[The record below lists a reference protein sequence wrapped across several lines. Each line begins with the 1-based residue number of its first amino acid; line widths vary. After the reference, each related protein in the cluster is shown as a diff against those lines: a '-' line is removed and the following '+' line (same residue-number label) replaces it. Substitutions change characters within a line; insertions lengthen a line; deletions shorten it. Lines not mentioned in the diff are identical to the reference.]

1 MHSPTIAK
9 YFVILMVIASSY
21 LEAAIACDEPVARVL
36 STQGRVEVQ
45 SFGSPIWR
53 KINPEEP
60 LCDGDV
66 VHTGKWSRATIV
78 NASGTGFTLT
88 QNGTLTVSA
97 PPQAEEKQPSWY
109 IKLIQGAAFFR
120 SHHPERHNIQTPFIN
135 LVNKGTEFLV
145 EVGDNRTDISV
156 FDGQVVAENKAG
168 KIQINNGQKG
178 TAESNR
184 PPQLQML
191 KVTPEDAV
199 QWALYYPPIIN
210 DTDDGGS
217 DGNSAINLAL
227 AAYRQGDVQAA
238 LAVLA
243 NLPPAQQTPR
253 TLTLQAALLLTVGRL
268 DEAQPLIRQA
278 HQQVP
283 NNSDAFALEAV
294 IAVAKNR
301 GQAAL
306 LAANQA
312 VAANPKSPVA
322 HIAQSYAHQ
331 AVFDIEAAL
340 QATQEALK
348 LAPNNALA
356 WARQAE
362 LQLSTGDKAAALA
375 AASKAQALNPRL
387 ARSQIVLGF
396 ANLAQTQLD
405 EAKSAFQQA
414 LTLDST
420 DPLARL
426 GLGLAKIRRGDL
438 DAGKI
443 DLESAVNLDP
453 NNAVARSY
461 LGKAYYELRN
471 KDFAS
476 KEFEIAKM
484 MDSKDPTPY
493 FYDAILKQTTNRPV
507 EALRDMQK
515 AKELNDN
522 RAVYR
527 SSLLLDKDL
536 AARSA
541 GLGRIYN
548 DLGFQRLGLVEGWTS
563 VNTDP
568 SNYSAHRLLADNY
581 ASQPR
586 HEIARVSELLQSQ
599 LLQPLNITPVQP
611 QLAQS
616 NILIVDGL
624 GPTSLS
630 FNEYNPLFAH
640 NRFALQSSGI
650 VASNNTWGEDVV
662 HSGLWGKG
670 SYSLGQYHYET
681 DGFRENNFVN
691 QDIYNAFVQGDIS
704 DNLNL
709 QAEYR
714 HEDRENGDLSVN
726 FDKSLFSPDTVE
738 TRTIDTYRLGSR
750 ITFSPGSSLLG
761 SLIYQEVEF
770 ENKIPG
776 LVSTQTSRNGFI
788 SELQHHYNDAK
799 FNSITGF
806 GHINQFVKTTTKFL
820 DFPDDPLPP
829 TKQDITKTSLYNYT
843 NIKLSEQLMATLG
856 VSYDAFKFENDIKK
870 NPINPKLGLIWKPMS
885 STTFRAALF
894 RAMNITGLSNQTI
907 EPTQIA
913 GFNQFF
919 DDPTGTVAWRYGAA
933 IDHKFSNNFSA
944 GLEYTERK
952 LDVPDTAFRSV
963 NWSEQLGR
971 AYLYVTP
978 SDLSSVG
985 VEYFY
990 ERFNRDENALSLGV
1004 RNVSTQWIPVTLSVF
1019 HPSGLS
1025 FAFRST
1031 YVNQSGVF
1039 DDIGVP
1045 YSGDSDFFIFDVNLS
1060 YRLPQRYGMLNV
1072 GIKNL
1077 FNNRFNFQ
1085 STNQVNSNEQLFAP
1099 EMTLFGQ
1106 LKLAF

>member
-1 MHSPTIAK
+1 
-9 YFVILMVIASSY
+9 MVIASSY

-507 EALRDMQK
+507 EALSDMQK
-515 AKELNDN
+515 AIDLNDN
-522 RAVYR
+522 RAIYR

-541 GLGRIYN
+541 AQGRIYS
-548 DLGFQRLGLVEGWTS
+548 DLGYQRLGLVEAWKS
-563 VNTDP
+563 VSSDP

-581 ASQPR
+581 SSQPR
-586 HEIARVSELLQSQ
+586 HDIARVSELLQSQ
-599 LLQPLNITPVQP
+599 LLQPINLTPVQP
-611 QLAQS
+611 QLGEKNLLSIGSA
-616 NILIVDGL
+616 
-624 GPTSLS
+624 GPASTS
-630 FNEYNPLFAH
+630 FNEFNPLFTSD
-640 NRFALQSSGI
+640 RFTLQTSG
-650 VASNNTWGEDVV
+650 VVGSNDTYGDEAV
-662 HSGLWGKG
+662 HSGLWRNF
-670 SYSLGQYHYET
+670 SYSLGQYHYQSG
-681 DGFRENNFVN
+681 GFRTNNDVN
-691 QDIYNAFVQGDIS
+691 VDILNGFIQAS
-704 DNLNL
+704 LTSNLSV

-714 HEDRENGDLSVN
+714 HREFDRGDVDMLADG
-726 FDKSLFSPDTVE
+726 FFSSDIRL
-738 TRTIDTYRLGSR
+738 RTKNDTYRGGLHYSISPNSEVIGSY
-750 ITFSPGSSLLG
+750 IHSDSENFSQQPEAGDFGTLTNINGEQGEAQHLFHSEYISTISGIGVAESGVTAKDLEFNESL
-761 SLIYQEVEF
+761 S
-770 ENKIPG
+770 
-776 LVSTQTSRNGFI
+776 
-788 SELQHHYNDAK
+788 
-799 FNSITGF
+799 
-806 GHINQFVKTTTKFL
+806 HINGY
-820 DFPDDPLPP
+820 
-829 TKQDITKTSLYNYT
+829 IYT
-843 NIKLSEQLMATLG
+843 YTHYPREFDWTLG
-856 VSYDAFKFENDIKK
+856 ISVDSLEVISSGETTESKQ
-870 NPINPKLGLIWKPMS
+870 INPKAGLLWRANKDL
-885 STTFRAALF
+885 TFRTAISRTLK
-894 RAMNITGLSNQTI
+894 RSLITNQTI
-907 EPTQIA
+907 EPTQVA
-913 GFNQFF
+913 GFNQFY
-919 DDPTGTVAWRYGAA
+919 DDYTFTDAWLYGVAVDKKWDSQVFG
-933 IDHKFSNNFSA
+933 
-944 GLEYTERK
+944 GLEFIARD
-952 LDVPDTAFRSV
+952 LSLLAL
-963 NWSEQLGR
+963 SEKWDEHNYR
-971 AYLYVTP
+971 AYLNWNITP
-978 SDLSSVG
+978 QLAATLNFHLEEFKGGVPSSVVPESITTYDSKVG
-985 VEYFY
+985 LRY
-990 ERFNRDENALSLGV
+990 
-1004 RNVSTQWIPVTLSVF
+1004 F
-1019 HPSGLS
+1019 HPSG
-1025 FAFRST
+1025 FFCNFET
-1031 YVNQSGVF
+1031 EYVNQKTSWPDAF
-1039 DDIGVP
+1039 DDQDESTPATAVVHNN
-1045 YSGDSDFFIFDVNLS
+1045 FFVLNAGLGF
-1060 YRLPQRYGMLNV
+1060 RLPKRMGVLQFE
-1072 GIKNL
+1072 IKNIL
-1077 FNNRFNFQ
+1077 GDQFNYQ
-1085 STNQVNSNEQLFAP
+1085 SIGGRSPGFTGDAGQPPPFIP
-1099 EMTLFGQ
+1099 GRTFFGRIT
-1106 LKLAF
+1106 LAF